1 MLDDELLI
9 KYFLDKANILSLEY
23 EEQIKKAFELDMG
36 DYYTED
42 IANDWLSEDI
52 KILNELV
59 KKNLINKK
67 ALELRSQ
74 DVPVTLINQVIYGY
88 EDIAK
93 LRFERDTAQV
103 KYNANLEY
111 INTLKLQIRIL
122 SNQLDKE
129 YGNTKG

>member
-1 MLDDELLI
+1 MELWQEI
-9 KYFLDKANILSLEY
+9 QEKQKMLDKA
-23 EEQIKKAFELDMG
+23 IKELAQNG
-36 DYYTED
+36 YKLAGCERDYK
-42 IANDWLSEDI
+42 IA
-52 KILNELV
+52 V
-59 KKNLINKK
+59 NKK

-111 INTLKLQIRIL
+111 IQTIKLMIRIL
-122 SNQLDKE
+122 ENQLNRE
-129 YGNTKG
+129 YGNTKGV

>member
-1 MLDDELLI
+1 MIKIELWNEI
-9 KYFLDKANILSLEY
+9 QEKQKMLDKA
-23 EEQIKKAFELDMG
+23 IKELAQNG
-36 DYYTED
+36 YKLAECERDYK
-42 IANDWLSEDI
+42 IA
-52 KILNELV
+52 V
-59 KKNLINKK
+59 NKK

-111 INTLKLQIRIL
+111 IQTIKLMIRIL
-122 SNQLDKE
+122 ENQLSRE
-129 YGNTKG
+129 YGNTKN

>member
-1 MLDDELLI
+1 MVLVGIIIRRVIKIELWQEI
-9 KYFLDKANILSLEY
+9 TEKQKMLDKA
-23 EEQIKKAFELDMG
+23 IKELAQNG
-36 DYYTED
+36 YKLAECERDYK
-42 IANDWLSEDI
+42 IA
-52 KILNELV
+52 V
-59 KKNLINKK
+59 NKK

-111 INTLKLQIRIL
+111 IQTIKLMIRIL
-122 SNQLDKE
+122 ENQLSRE
-129 YGNTKG
+129 YGNTKN

>member
-1 MLDDELLI
+1 MIKIELWQEI
-9 KYFLDKANILSLEY
+9 QEKQKMLDKA
-23 EEQIKKAFELDMG
+23 IKELAQNG
-36 DYYTED
+36 YKLAECERDYK
-42 IANDWLSEDI
+42 IA
-52 KILNELV
+52 V
-59 KKNLINKK
+59 NKK

-111 INTLKLQIRIL
+111 INVLKIQVKLM

-129 YGNTKG
+129 WGNTRT

>member
-1 MLDDELLI
+1 MIKIELWQEI
-9 KYFLDKANILSLEY
+9 QEKQKMLDKAIC
-23 EEQIKKAFELDMG
+23 ELAQNG
-36 DYYTED
+36 YKLAECERDYK
-42 IANDWLSEDI
+42 IA
-52 KILNELV
+52 V
-59 KKNLINKK
+59 NKK

-111 INTLKLQIRIL
+111 INVLKIQVKLM

-129 YGNTKG
+129 WGNTK

>member
-1 MLDDELLI
+1 MELWQEITEKQKL
-9 KYFLDKANILSLEY
+9 LDKA
-23 EEQIKKAFELDMG
+23 IKELAQNG
-36 DYYTED
+36 YKLAECERDYK
-42 IANDWLSEDI
+42 IA
-52 KILNELV
+52 V
-59 KKNLINKK
+59 NKK

-111 INTLKLQIRIL
+111 INVLKIQVKLM

-129 YGNTKG
+129 WGNTK